1 MQQLNE
7 LIDELEIVIT
17 NTKSSS
23 SISFPA
29 AIASSADAISH
40 VNKKS
45 SNQQGI
51 PAVAV
56 AVKKEK
62 NVTEPRMK
70 ESIPSDEININS
82 LDLRVGVIRSVI
94 RHEAAEKLYCEE
106 IDVGEDELRP
116 IASGL
121 VPFYS
126 LEDMQGR
133 RVIVVANLLPRKL
146 VGFKSNG
153 MVLCASMIDS
163 DGKEHVEFIDP
174 PASAVPGERIIGS
187 GLSSLPLSAKQ
198 CDKRKAFEILSSNL
212 VVDLNGVASWN
223 GLLLVAQSSG
233 EHCCAPTLRDCF
245 IH

>member
-23 SISFPA
+23 SISCPA
-29 AIASSADAISH
+29 AVASSADAISND
-40 VNKKS
+40 NKRN
-45 SNQQGI
+45 SNRQEI
-51 PAVAV
+51 PAV

-62 NVTEPRMK
+62 NVTEPRVK

-94 RHEAAEKLYCEE
+94 RHETAEKLYCEE

-126 LEDMQGR
+126 LEEMQGR

-153 MVLCASMIDS
+153 MVLCASKVDS

-198 CDKRKAFEILSSNL
+198 CDKRKAFEILSSSF
-212 VVDLNGVASWN
+212 VVDLDGVASWN
-223 GLLLVAQSSG
+223 GLPLVAQSSG